1 MQQSLSTPKENDL
14 SPSTEAANSDV
25 VPQQPPV
32 QPKMNERK
40 CFFKK
45 WETFVLHNYFIWFHW
60 RWSNINKH

>member
-14 SPSTEAANSDV
+14 SPSTEAGNSDV
-25 VPQQPPV
+25 IPQQPPV

-45 WETFVLHNYFIWFHW
+45 WETFVLLVILFGFIGAGQ
-60 RWSNINKH
+60 I